1 MKCDWVRQN
10 ILFYVY
16 NELEDDARYEVEQHL
31 ARCPECAGELKAARN
46 FHTAMSQNPVTEP
59 TPNLLA
65 ASRMRLQEAL
75 ETTAQGGFLR
85 RLIFEPTT
93 WLRQVR
99 MAPAMAAVIFIVGF
113 GGGIGA
119 TYNFMANRLSG
130 NGTGVALVDSN
141 AAQAPVDASAITGIR
156 SVTQEPGS
164 NQVSIK
170 YDTISTQE
178 AQGSLNDQRIQ
189 QLLLFAARNNFN
201 SGVRMDSV
209 DVLTQTPNDSRVRE
223 VLMYSL
229 QNDTNPGVR
238 MKALDGLSGLGAAGS
253 AGAGCGVAGSG
264 QRRDSRGAFAGIAAG
279 GTDEGGQQGARGVD
293 PGIESGSECFD
304 PLAGADDAGADA
316 GVGLGETVVGRREK
330 HRRRMNGGRRIANG
344 ELPTIDD

>member
-31 ARCPECAGELKAARN
+31 ARCPECATELKAARK
-46 FHTAMSQNPVTEP
+46 FHATLSEMPVVEP
-59 TPNLLA
+59 TPNLLT

-75 ETTAQGGFLR
+75 ETTQPGGFWQ
-85 RLIFEPTT
+85 RLVFEPGV
-93 WLRQVR
+93 WLRQIR
-99 MAPAMAAVIFIVGF
+99 MAPALAAAIFIVGF

-119 TYNFMANRLSG
+119 TYNFLSARSGDGMVTGSIESGSG
-130 NGTGVALVDSN
+130 NPQPLES
-141 AAQAPVDASAITGIR
+141 SAITGIR

-170 YDTISTQE
+170 YDTVLTQE

-189 QLLLFAARNNFN
+189 QLLLFAARNNYN

-209 DVLTQTPNDSRVRE
+209 DVLTQAPDDSRVRE
-223 VLMYSL
+223 ALMYAL

-238 MKALDGLSGLGAAGS
+238 LKALDGLSGFVRQDTRVRDGILRALIGDTNS
-253 AGAGCGVAGSG
+253 GVRMQAL
-264 QRRDSRGAFAGIAAG
+264 RLVEPMKTDSNVRSVLTRLAQ
-279 GTDEGGQQGARGVD
+279 TDQNVSIRSQARTM
-293 PGIESGSECFD
+293 
-304 PLAGADDAGADA
+304 LAQMPEMD
-316 GVGLGETVVGRREK
+316 
-330 HRRRMNGGRRIANG
+330 
-344 ELPTIDD
+344 

>member
-31 ARCPECAGELKAARN
+31 ARCPECATELKAARK
-46 FHTAMSQNPVTEP
+46 FHATLSEMPVAEP

-75 ETTAQGGFLR
+75 ETTRPGGFWQRVIL
-85 RLIFEPTT
+85 EPAI
-93 WLRQVR
+93 WLRQIR
-99 MAPAMAAVIFIVGF
+99 MAPALAAAIFIVGF

-119 TYNFMANRLSG
+119 TYNFLSPGGGGVVTSSLESGSG
-130 NGTGVALVDSN
+130 NSTVNQPLES
-141 AAQAPVDASAITGIR
+141 SAITGIR

-170 YDTISTQE
+170 YDTVSTQE
-178 AQGSLNDQRIQ
+178 KRGSLNDQEIQ
-189 QLLLFAARNNFN
+189 QLLLFAARNNYN

-209 DVLTQTPNDSRVRE
+209 DVLTQTPDDSRVRE
-223 VLMYSL
+223 ALMYAL

-238 MKALDGLSGLGAAGS
+238 LKALDGLSGFVRQDPRVRDRVLRALIGDTNS
-253 AGAGCGVAGSG
+253 GVRMQAL
-264 QRRDSRGAFAGIAAG
+264 RMVEPMKTDSNVRSVLTRLSE
-279 GTDEGGQQGARGVD
+279 TDQNVSIRSQARTM
-293 PGIESGSECFD
+293 
-304 PLAGADDAGADA
+304 LAQMPEMD
-316 GVGLGETVVGRREK
+316 
-330 HRRRMNGGRRIANG
+330 
-344 ELPTIDD
+344 

>member
-31 ARCPECAGELKAARN
+31 ARCPECATELKATRK
-46 FHTAMSQNPVTEP
+46 FHATLSEMPVAEP
-59 TPNLLA
+59 TPNLLT

-75 ETTAQGGFLR
+75 ETTRQGGLWH
-85 RLIFEPTT
+85 RLVLEPAT
-93 WLRQVR
+93 WLRQIR
-99 MAPAMAAVIFIVGF
+99 MSPALAAVIFIVGF

-119 TYNFMANRLSG
+119 TYNFLASGRVGDVAVVNRAD
-130 NGTGVALVDSN
+130 TTPVDSSSI
-141 AAQAPVDASAITGIR
+141 AGIR

-170 YDTISTQE
+170 YDTVLTQE

-189 QLLLFAARNNFN
+189 QLLLFAARNNYN

-209 DVLTQTPNDSRVRE
+209 DLLTQAPDDSRVRE
-223 VLMYSL
+223 ALMYAL

-238 MKALDGLSGLGAAGS
+238 LKALDGLSGFVRQDPQVRD
-253 AGAGCGVAGSG
+253 GVLRALISDTNSG
-264 QRRDSRGAFAGIAAG
+264 VRMQALRLVEPMKTDSNVRSVLTRLSQ
-279 GTDEGGQQGARGVD
+279 TDQNLSIRSQARTM
-293 PGIESGSECFD
+293 
-304 PLAGADDAGADA
+304 LAQMPEMD
-316 GVGLGETVVGRREK
+316 
-330 HRRRMNGGRRIANG
+330 
-344 ELPTIDD
+344 

>member
-1 MKCDWVRQN
+1 MKCDWVRHN

-31 ARCPECAGELKAARN
+31 ARCPECATELKAARK
-46 FHTAMSQNPVTEP
+46 FHATLSGMPVAEP

-75 ETTAQGGFLR
+75 ETTQPGGFWQR
-85 RLIFEPTT
+85 VIFEPGT
-93 WLRQVR
+93 WLRQIR
-99 MAPAMAAVIFIVGF
+99 MAPALAAVIFIVGF

-119 TYNFMANRLSG
+119 TYNFLANRPPISDIAI
-130 NGTGVALVDSN
+130 NSN
-141 AAQAPVDASAITGIR
+141 PTPSVEASSVTGIR

-170 YDTISTQE
+170 YDTVLTQE

-189 QLLLFAARNNFN
+189 QLLLFAARNNYN

-209 DVLTQTPNDSRVRE
+209 DLLTQLPDDNRVRE
-223 VLMYSL
+223 ALMYAL

-238 MKALDGLSGLGAAGS
+238 LKALDGLSGFVRQDARVRD
-253 AGAGCGVAGSG
+253 GVLRALISDTNSG
-264 QRRDSRGAFAGIAAG
+264 VRMQALRLVEPMKTDSNVRSVLTRLSQ
-279 GTDEGGQQGARGVD
+279 TDENVSIRSQARTM
-293 PGIESGSECFD
+293 
-304 PLAGADDAGADA
+304 LAQMPEMD
-316 GVGLGETVVGRREK
+316 
-330 HRRRMNGGRRIANG
+330 
-344 ELPTIDD
+344 

>member
-1 MKCDWVRQN
+1 MKCDWVRKN

-31 ARCPECAGELKAARN
+31 ARCPECATELKAARK
-46 FHTAMSQNPVTEP
+46 FHATLSGMPVAEP

-75 ETTAQGGFLR
+75 ETTQPGGFWQR
-85 RLIFEPTT
+85 VIFEPGT
-93 WLRQVR
+93 WLRQIR
-99 MAPAMAAVIFIVGF
+99 MAPALAAVIFIVGF

-119 TYNFMANRLSG
+119 TYNFLANRPPTSD
-130 NGTGVALVDSN
+130 VAINDH
-141 AAQAPVDASAITGIR
+141 ASPTPAVEASSVTGIR

-170 YDTISTQE
+170 YDTVLTQE

-189 QLLLFAARNNFN
+189 QLLLFAARNNYN

-209 DVLTQTPNDSRVRE
+209 DLLTQSPDDNRVRE
-223 VLMYSL
+223 ALMYAL

-238 MKALDGLSGLGAAGS
+238 LKALDGLSGFVRQDARVRD
-253 AGAGCGVAGSG
+253 GVLRALISDTNSG
-264 QRRDSRGAFAGIAAG
+264 VRLQALRLVEPMKTDSNVRSVLTRLSQ
-279 GTDEGGQQGARGVD
+279 TDENVSIRSQARAM
-293 PGIESGSECFD
+293 
-304 PLAGADDAGADA
+304 LAQMPEMD
-316 GVGLGETVVGRREK
+316 
-330 HRRRMNGGRRIANG
+330 
-344 ELPTIDD
+344 